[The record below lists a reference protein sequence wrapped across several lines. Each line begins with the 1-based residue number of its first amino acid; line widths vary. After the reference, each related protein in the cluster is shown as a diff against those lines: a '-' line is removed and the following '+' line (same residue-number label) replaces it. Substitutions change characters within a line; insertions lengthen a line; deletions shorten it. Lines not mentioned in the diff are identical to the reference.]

1 MVINFNTL
9 DLENKCIEQF
19 KKLSTCTQQRTMKLG
34 TLSVLPCKK
43 EGETKMCLSAHQEE
57 IQEGQTQY

>member
-1 MVINFNTL
+1 
-9 DLENKCIEQF
+9 
-19 KKLSTCTQQRTMKLG
+19 MKLG